1 MTKRWL
7 SLVVVLTLL
16 VSCFAGAAAEVTPK
30 AANRQLTF
38 TPNTST
44 AVEYK
49 AGQAVAQ
56 LAIGTFAFE
65 AGTTEDLI
73 NLRAVAANWFEATTG
88 SYLQP
93 TGVAVVSDTLYVTF
107 SAPATPGNYKI
118 AFISTFT
125 GSYSVGNGT
134 YDLTSLNG
142 QTVLNIK
149 VVEKDPAAVKI
160 VDSSS
165 SDVDKQEFAGITG
178 EKKVTAKAYSDTK
191 KAAEISGYDKFTWT
205 SSNPSV
211 ATVAQEYSYDTT
223 RAVIKPVSVGTAT
236 ITATTANGKTAEVAV
251 TVNPA
256 TYNETATTIKVDDTT
271 TYNDLKVGNTYQL
284 SVVIDAAGA
293 TTGTANGSTAVK
305 LTKWSSANTAV
316 ATIDAATGVLT
327 PVADGTTL
335 ITVTSEDGAFKKT
348 QNITVSG
355 IATDVQPVT
364 FWVNGKKVSDGD
376 VFDGP
381 VQLEMRSA
389 TTGATIKYMTATAT
403 STSPSYDNTYSQ
415 PITISNNGANWI
427 YAQAEKGTNK
437 STGKHVG
444 FRIYIKPTALT
455 LDKTTVSVDKA
466 SGDQTFTV
474 TATVAPADAYV
485 DISVTSSDS
494 EVIAKKDDAVG
505 NTFTFEVKKAGK
517 ATLTFSTAVKTDASS
532 YVTADDSGNGYKLK
546 AACEVTVNDVKPTGI
561 TAPATIEVTKGQ
573 SVALPVTLTPDNASD
588 KTVKYETSDKAK
600 AIVVATPG
608 STTEQSG
615 ATADTVYVYGVAE
628 GTAIIT
634 ITANAD
640 ATVRKTVSVT
650 VKSDD
655 GVNKVNAPV
664 FTPGSGKVFTTA
676 PSTGNEVQIA
686 SPMAGATVYFTLDGT
701 QPNTTNA
708 TDYNSAQSTYQ
719 TGTLKFKSGESKVKI
734 LDNTTVTIRAIATK
748 AGMTNSDESVGTFT
762 SEIAVTGVT
771 LAGTATINGKSS
783 TTLTATVAPTQ
794 AKNQAITWT
803 SDNESV
809 AKVTVLNATQAR
821 IDGVAPGTANITVT
835 TEDGA
840 KTATCKVTVT
850 EVKVTTIAA
859 SISTATV
866 KAGETFDLTKQLTI
880 TPANA
885 TNAVLSWSSSDSSVA
900 TVDANGVVTG
910 VATNSTNN
918 ATATITATC
927 ANASGTKTAS
937 FTVTVTKNDGAVA
950 TPTILANGAAV
961 AASYDK
967 PVTVTVTTATA
978 GAQLYYTTDG
988 TVPTANSTV
997 VPAAGFEVSKTCTV
1011 RVAAIKEGLATAYAT
1026 ADIKISVEPTGVTV
1040 PSQTLAIGQTVK
1052 VTPVFTPANATYKSL
1067 TWDIP
1072 VNQRSIATVDAE
1084 GNVTAL
1090 KAGTANLKL
1099 VVTKDDGSST
1109 LEATGVIIV
1118 NNDPATS
1125 VTVLPSTATMKVGET
1140 LRLSAAVQ
1148 PTTLQNATITWTSSD
1163 NSIAVVNASGVVT
1176 AKKAGSV
1183 TITASCG
1190 AVSDTC
1196 QITVEALS
1204 TDTEIPTKMIT
1215 FTPTTK
1221 AFTAVENNSLSV
1233 ELGRFTAGAGETWAQ
1248 VTNYFNVIVTPE
1260 CGTIA
1265 STAYVDANGVV
1276 YINIPN
1282 VGENDFTFEYKWKLE
1297 WKKEQGAAPD
1307 GNVLIGTVRTVT
1319 GNTVTITK
1327 KPTAIN
1333 FTAATVADTSLEG
1346 GATATL
1352 DFGTIS
1358 NYSAFTATGVAV
1370 TATANVSAEGITAT
1384 AAIDGNG
1391 KVTAAVEGLVKG
1403 EYTVTVTLSASGCTS
1418 VTTGA
1423 AKVTVTSD
1431 KPVVPTEKAIVV
1443 AKGTAYKGIKGVT
1456 QLAKAEQYVTFDV
1469 TGLTEGQTVTW
1480 KSSKPAYVSID
1491 EHGVATL
1498 KKAGKATITATIS
1511 DGSKLTLSVNVNKGS
1526 FADPANITL
1535 QTKPDNKWVDVPAE
1549 GITVVPKKSGQKSVP
1564 SRLDST
1570 DDGKIVIQKVEFS
1583 DGTIASRAGDN
1594 PSPIKVKKTS
1604 ISDGKTTTLTI
1615 TANGAQFSV
1624 VIKVDSGA
1632 KDVYLEDIIA
1642 EIEEIVEIEEVE
1654 EIEAE

>member
-30 AANRQLTF
+30 AAYRQLTF

-49 AGQAVAQ
+49 AGQAVDQ

-65 AGTTEDLI
+65 AGTTADLI
-73 NLRAVAANWFEATTG
+73 NLSEVVTNWFEETSG
-88 SYLQP
+88 SYLRP
-93 TGVAVVSDTLYVTF
+93 ASVAVVSDTLYVTF
-107 SAPATPGNYKI
+107 AAPATPGNYKI
-118 AFISTFT
+118 AFISTFNS
-125 GSYSVGNGT
+125 SYKVGTGT
-134 YDLTSLNG
+134 YDLSSLKG

-160 VDSSS
+160 VDTSSE
-165 SDVDKQEFAGITG
+165 VTEKAFTGITG
-178 EKKVTAKAYSDTK
+178 EKKVTAKAYSNTDKT
-191 KAAEISGYDKFTWT
+191 AEISGYDKFTWT

-256 TYNETATTIKVDDTT
+256 TYNEAATTIKVDDTT
-271 TYNDLKVGNTYQL
+271 TYKDLKVGNTYQL

-305 LTKWSSANTAV
+305 LTKWSSANTTV

-355 IATDVQPVT
+355 TATDVEPVT
-364 FWVNGKKVSDGD
+364 LWVNGKEVTNGQ
-376 VFDGP
+376 VFEGP
-381 VQLEMRSA
+381 VQVEMRSA
-389 TTGATIKYMTATAT
+389 TAGATIKYETASGTV
-403 STSPSYDNTYSQ
+403 STPSYDNTYSG
-415 PITISNNGANWI
+415 PITISTNGLTRVYAKAVKGEKESATKTNIAI
-427 YAQAEKGTNK
+427 YN
-437 STGKHVG
+437 
-444 FRIYIKPTALT
+444 YIKPTALT

-474 TATVAPADAYV
+474 TATVAPADAHV
-485 DISVTSSDS
+485 DVNATINGSAIT
-494 EVIAKKDDAVG
+494 ETEQVG
-505 NTFTFEVKKAGK
+505 NTFTFKVAKAGK
-517 ATLTFSTAVKTDASS
+517 ATITFTTTAKSVQGTLP
-532 YVTADDSGNGYKLK
+532 DSGNGYILK

-561 TAPATIEVTKGQ
+561 TAPATIEVTEGQ

-588 KTVKYETSDKAK
+588 KTVEYKTSDNTK

-608 STTEQSG
+608 STTAQSG

-664 FTPGSGKVFTTA
+664 FTPGSGKVFTTV

-701 QPNTTNA
+701 QPNITGA
-708 TDYNSAQSTYQ
+708 KEYDRAQSTYQ
-719 TGTLKFKSGESKVKI
+719 IGTLKFKSNESKVKI
-734 LDNTTVTIRAIATK
+734 LDNTTVTIRAIATM
-748 AGMTNSDESVGTFT
+748 ADMTNSDESVGTFT

-840 KTATCKVTVT
+840 KTATYKVTVN
-850 EVKVTTIAA
+850 EVKVTQIAA

-866 KAGETFDLTKQLTI
+866 VRAGETFDLTKKLTI

-885 TNAVLSWSSSDSSVA
+885 TNAVLSWSSSDPSVA

-937 FTVTVTKNDGAVA
+937 FTVTVEKNDGAVA
-950 TPTILANGAAV
+950 EPKILANGAAV
-961 AASYDK
+961 ATSYDK

-1026 ADIKISVEPTGVTV
+1026 ADIKISVTPTNVTV

-1090 KAGTANLKL
+1090 KAGTATLEL
-1099 VVTKDDGSST
+1099 VVTKDNGT
-1109 LEATGVIIV
+1109 KMEEVTGLIIV

-1140 LRLSAAVQ
+1140 LGLSAAVQ

-1163 NSIAVVNASGVVT
+1163 NSIAFVNASGVVT

-1248 VTNYFNVIVTPE
+1248 VTNYFNVTVTPN

-1265 STAYVDANGVV
+1265 ATAYVDANGVV

-1282 VGENDFTFEYKWKLE
+1282 VGENDFTFQYEWKLD
-1297 WKKEQGAAPD
+1297 WKKEQGAAPA

-1346 GATATL
+1346 GKTATL
-1352 DFGTIS
+1352 DFGTIT

-1391 KVTAAVEGLVKG
+1391 KVTATVEGLVKG

-1418 VTTGA
+1418 VTTAA

-1535 QTKPDNKWVDVPAE
+1535 QTKPNNKWVDVPAE